1 MNTETTYNDY
11 QPVVDS
17 VPGQSAWAKSAAA
30 VKRAVRRLMK
40 ALIQSH
46 WERHTARELSS
57 LPPYILRDIGL
68 RQEDIREV
76 AGNLARERADAW
88 ARQAQRS
95 NGFGG

>member
-1 MNTETTYNDY
+1 MNTDTTYNDY

-17 VPGQSAWAKSAAA
+17 VPGQSVWTKTSSA

-46 WERHTARELSS
+46 WERQTARELSS

-76 AGNLARERADAW
+76 AGDLARERADAW
-88 ARQAQRS
+88 ARQALRA

>member
-1 MNTETTYNDY
+1 MNTETTYDDY
-11 QPVVDS
+11 QPIAGR
-17 VPGQSAWAKSAAA
+17 VPGQPVAAKSASA
-30 VKRAVRRLMK
+30 VKRAVRRLVK

-46 WERHTARELSS
+46 WERQTARELSS
-57 LPPYILRDIGL
+57 LSPYILRDIGM

-76 AGNLARERADAW
+76 AGDLARERADAW